1 MQTIEK
7 EDGRVAKMRQLEK
20 IFRCD
25 PDLVREYQQREQD
38 KLDYQISL
46 EARGESRDEIRRDVL
61 QRHGCAA
68 EDDIRRADEKS
79 NQVHSG

>member
-25 PDLVREYQQREQD
+25 PDLVREYQCILRPP
-38 KLDYQISL
+38 
-46 EARGESRDEIRRDVL
+46 
-61 QRHGCAA
+61 AA
-68 EDDIRRADEKS
+68 TVA
-79 NQVHSG
+79 V